1 MGKDTELASCVP
13 RMPQPI
19 DRGDMDK
26 GGWCLGGDRD
36 SGISFLGAR
45 IEIQRGSDAVSS
57 LDGPRPYCVTG
68 SQSVGDEATEIAL
81 AVLVC
86 MRSPESRELCSR
98 GQNQCRDVAILPR
111 ACRMMRPKQLWRRS
125 GMGHGKT
132 EHNIEDSADCP
143 GILRDGPGDSY
154 LLDASI
160 RLKSALAHGTKLR
173 VCYC

>member
-1 MGKDTELASCVP
+1 MRKGTELASCVP

-98 GQNQCRDVAILPR
+98 
-111 ACRMMRPKQLWRRS
+111 RPKSMSRCCHS
-125 GMGHGKT
+125 PTGMPYDETQPTLAQK
-132 EHNIEDSADCP
+132 
-143 GILRDGPGDSY
+143 RDG
-154 LLDASI
+154 ARENRAQHR
-160 RLKSALAHGTKLR
+160 RLGRLSGNSSRRA
-173 VCYC
+173 